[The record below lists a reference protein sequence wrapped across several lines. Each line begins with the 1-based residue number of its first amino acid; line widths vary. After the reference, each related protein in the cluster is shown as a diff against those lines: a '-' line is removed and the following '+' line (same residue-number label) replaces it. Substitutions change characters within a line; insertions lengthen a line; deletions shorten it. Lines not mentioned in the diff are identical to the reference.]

1 MLLQVARVAS
11 IRYSED
17 APQILL
23 MWVLSL
29 VLVTAVLAVL
39 SLGLY
44 ICRTKR
50 KFVPG
55 QLGDT
60 VDTGGADTEADT

>member
-1 MLLQVARVAS
+1 MAS

-60 VDTGGADTEADT
+60 VDTAWADTEADM

>member
-1 MLLQVARVAS
+1 MAS

-55 QLGDT
+55 QLEDT
-60 VDTGGADTEADT
+60 VDTGGADTEADM

>member
-1 MLLQVARVAS
+1 MLLQVARAAS

-60 VDTGGADTEADT
+60 VDTAGADTEADM

>member
-1 MLLQVARVAS
+1 MAS

-60 VDTGGADTEADT
+60 VDTGGADTEADM

>member
-60 VDTGGADTEADT
+60 VDTAPDTEADM